1 MNVAAGNR
9 IESESF
15 RIIRA
20 ELGETGMPEELLSV
34 VIRVVHATGDFEY
47 AKNLRFLSDIA
58 VGVEALLSDAL
69 IITDVMMVKAGISKR
84 FMPNAAERVRC
95 RIDDPEVRLY
105 AVKNFITRSCA
116 AMRLDSTKLNG
127 AIIAIGNA
135 PTALLEVLRLASQEG
150 IRPAYVIGVPVGFV
164 SAAESK
170 QELLKS
176 SLPGV
181 TSLGRKGG
189 SSIAAAI
196 LNSLA
201 RMAYH
206 EH

>member
-20 ELGETGMPEELLSV
+20 ELGDTGMPEELLSV

-95 RIDDPEVRLY
+95 RIDDSEVRLY

-201 RMAYH
+201 RMAYD

>member
-95 RIDDPEVRLY
+95 RIDDSEVRLY

-201 RMAYH
+201 RMAYD

>member
-58 VGVEALLSDAL
+58 IGVEALLSDAL
-69 IITDVMMVKAGISKR
+69 IITDVMMVKVGISKR

-95 RIDDPEVRLY
+95 RIDDSEVRLY